1 MIKKILSLFAI
12 VLTALSFAYAQ
23 TGTAVGTIVDKSGET
38 LIGATVMVKG
48 TTVGT
53 ITDIDG
59 NFKLTGIA
67 AGEQTL
73 VASFIGYA
81 SAEQTVTIVDAK
93 EATVNF
99 TLVEDVTALDELIVI
114 GYGVQKKE
122 DKTGAVAQIKASE
135 MNGGVLTDPLQAIQG
150 KSAGVMVTKKG
161 GDPNGGFSVK
171 IRGASGFD
179 SNTQPLYVVDG
190 VPGVDATTIAP
201 EDIETFNVLKDAA
214 STAIYGSR
222 GSNGVI
228 IITTK
233 RGKSNSSQVQFN
245 MQISGNQVAKK
256 LDLLSSD
263 ELRNFSST
271 NGLNMVDGGSNTNWQ
286 DEIFRTGLSQNYNL
300 NFSGGNENS
309 NYYASI
315 TQADWVGVMKGTEKQ
330 RTIGKVNISHKA
342 FDDRLTLSGSMS
354 GTFEQNDYENYDG
367 FDKDDILYQ
376 AFSRNP
382 TDPVYNPDGS
392 YYKTTREFN
401 YENPIATINEID
413 NIRDAKRFLG
423 NLKADL
429 EIVDGLIGSVSVAYI
444 RDDHEQSY
452 FRPKG
457 LYATA
462 DNGFAKKE
470 YKNNSQKLIEG
481 TLNYVKTF
489 NDAHNFNSIVG
500 YSWQESNYNEFY
512 AQGENPQSDYIKYNN
527 LDAMLDVNRSS
538 ISSNKGMWRLIG
550 FFGRVQYNYNSKYY
564 ASASLRRDG
573 SSKFGENNKWGWFP
587 TAAAGWTLSRED
599 FLNDVVWLNNLKVR
613 ASYGISGNQE
623 IGEYRSQTVFEPSGA
638 AVNPET
644 GQQVVT
650 FSPAWNSNPDLR
662 WEQTSEVNFGVDFA
676 VMNSRISGSLELYM
690 KNTKDLLGKYAV
702 PVPPNLSDH
711 TFANSGSLENKG
723 IELNIQYFAVD
734 KSNITWKTILNV
746 SHNKQKMTDLGEYAP
761 DDGVRKEGYLSG
773 RGLIGNQNYVTGII
787 VGEEMGAFYL
797 PVYMGLSN
805 DGAFLYKSKSGG
817 VTRELSQAQREIVG
831 SPLPDIELGWA
842 NNFTFY
848 KNWTVDFSFRA
859 MIGNDVYNATAMFF
873 DYPGNIPNLN
883 GAPEAIDWYNKG
895 RTTGP
900 AVADIY
906 VEDASFLRLDYLSVG
921 YNFKTENIKLF
932 KNLRAY
938 VASNNLITFT
948 GYSGVDPETSI
959 DGISF
964 GVDQYNVYPKTRT
977 FTFGINATF

>member
-429 EIVDGLIGSVSVAYI
+429 EIFDGLIGSVSVAYI

>member
-1 MIKKILSLFAI
+1 MIRKILSFLTI
-12 VLTALSFAYAQ
+12 VLITVSFANAQ
-23 TGTAVGTIVDKSGET
+23 TGTAVGNIVDDNGES
-38 LIGATVMVKG
+38 LIGATVVVKG

-59 NFKLTGIA
+59 NFKLAGISV
-67 AGEQTL
+67 GEQTL
-73 VASFIGYA
+73 VASFIGFA
-81 SAEQTVTIVDAK
+81 IIEQTVTINESK
-93 EATVNF
+93 ESTVNF
-99 TLVEDVTALDELIVI
+99 KLVADVTALEELIVI

-135 MNGGVLTDPLQAIQG
+135 MNGGVLTDPLQSIQG
-150 KSAGVMVTKKG
+150 KVAGVMVTKKG

-233 RGKSNSSQVQFN
+233 RGSADNSQVQFN
-245 MQISGNQVAKK
+245 MYISADQVAKN
-256 LDLLSSD
+256 LNLLTAD
-263 ELRNFSST
+263 ELRGFSSD
-271 NGLNMVDGGSNTNWQ
+271 NGLNMKDGGANTDWQ

-300 NFSGGNENS
+300 NFSGGSENS

-315 TQADWVGVMKGTEKQ
+315 TQADWTGVMKGTDKQ
-330 RTIGKVNISHKA
+330 RTIGKVNLTHKA
-342 FDDRLTLSGSMS
+342 FDQRLVLSGSMS
-354 GTFEQNDYENYDG
+354 GTFEKNDYENYDG

-382 TDPVYNPDGS
+382 TDPVYNADGS

-413 NIRDAKRFLG
+413 NVRDAKRFLG
-423 NLKADL
+423 NFKADL
-429 EIVDGLIGSVSVAYI
+429 EIIEGLIGGVSVSYL

-470 YKNNSQKLIEG
+470 YINNSQKILEG
-481 TLNYVKTF
+481 TLNYIKTF
-489 NDAHNFNSIVG
+489 NDSHNLNAILG
-500 YSWQESNYNEFY
+500 YSWQESNYNGFY
-512 AQGENPQSDYIKYNN
+512 AQAENPQSEYVSYNN
-527 LDAMLDVNRSS
+527 LGSMLDVTRSS
-538 ISSNKGMWRLIG
+538 INSWAGMSRLIG
-550 FFGRVQYNYNSKYY
+550 FFGRAQYNYNSKYY

-573 SSKFGENNKWGWFP
+573 STKFGDNNKWGWFP
-587 TAAAGWTLSRED
+587 TAAVGWTLSRES
-599 FLNDVVWLNNLKVR
+599 FLENTAWLNNLKIR

-623 IGEYRSQTVFEPSGA
+623 IGEYRSQTVFQPSGA
-638 AVNPET
+638 AINPET

-690 KNTKDLLGKYAV
+690 KNTKDLLGSYAV
-702 PVPPNLSDH
+702 PVPPNLSDR

-761 DDGVRKEGYLSG
+761 EDGVRKEGYLSG

-797 PVYMGLSN
+797 PVYVGLSS

-817 VTRELSQAQREIVG
+817 VTRELSQAQREVVG
-831 SPLPDIELGWA
+831 GALPDIELGWS
-842 NNFTFY
+842 NNLTFY
-848 KNWTVDFSFRA
+848 KNWTLDFSFRA
-859 MIGNDVYNATAMFF
+859 MLGNEVYNATAMFF

-883 GAPEAIDWYNKG
+883 GMPEAIDWYNDG
-895 RTTGP
+895 RSTGP

-906 VEDASFLRLDYLSVG
+906 VEDASFLRLDYLSLG
-921 YNFKTENIKLF
+921 YNFNADKIKMF
-932 KNLRAY
+932 KGLRAY
-938 VASNNLITFT
+938 VASNNLFTLT
-948 GYSGVDPETSI
+948 GYSGIDPETSMN
-959 DGISF
+959 GVSF
-964 GVDQYNVYPKTRT
+964 GIDQYNVYPKTRT
-977 FTFGINATF
+977 LTFGINATF